1 MVKQFLQKYSK
12 HSLALFF
19 IILAALSLYMLL
31 PFLTSII
38 AAAIVVYIFY
48 PLFKR
53 LEKRTKSKGLSA
65 FIMIVIIFLIVII
78 PIFLVIN
85 ALFVEAANFYQ
96 NVRGIDLTPISKLI
110 SGIVNENIDL
120 NIYLE
125 DTVGTLVSFI
135 VRSASDFFFS
145 LPQKLLILFVTIFV
159 TYYFFKD
166 GAKLNKTFGRLF
178 PMRTDH
184 KNELLAEF
192 SKVIYAIIYG
202 VLITAVVQG
211 LLGTLGLII
220 FDVSSP
226 ILWGSI
232 MVITAMIPIFGT
244 WIIWVPAALYK
255 IFSGD
260 YFNGFGLLIYG
271 ILVVSTIDNVIKP
284 KLISEKAKIH
294 PILIILGVFGGL
306 KAFGIIG
313 IMLGPLILG
322 VFSLIYNFYF
332 KNET

>member
-53 LEKRTKSKGLSA
+53 LEKHTKSKGLSA
-65 FIMIVIIFLIVII
+65 FIMMIIIFLIVII
-78 PIFLVIN
+78 PIFFVIN
-85 ALFVEAANFYQ
+85 ALFVEAASFYQ
-96 NVRGIDLTPISKLI
+96 NVKGIDLTPISELI
-110 SGIVNENIDL
+110 SGIVNEKVNL
-120 NIYLE
+120 NVYME
-125 DTVGTLVSFI
+125 DTIGTLVSFI
-135 VRSASDFFFS
+135 IRSVSDFFFS
-145 LPQKLLILFVTIFV
+145 LPQKLLILFVTVFV
-159 TYYFFKD
+159 MYYFFKD
-166 GAKLNKTFGRLF
+166 GDKLNKTFGRLF
-178 PMRTDH
+178 PMRKDH

-192 SKVIYAIIYG
+192 TKVIYAIIYG
-202 VLITAVVQG
+202 VLITAVIQG

-244 WIIWVPAALYK
+244 WVIWIPAALYK